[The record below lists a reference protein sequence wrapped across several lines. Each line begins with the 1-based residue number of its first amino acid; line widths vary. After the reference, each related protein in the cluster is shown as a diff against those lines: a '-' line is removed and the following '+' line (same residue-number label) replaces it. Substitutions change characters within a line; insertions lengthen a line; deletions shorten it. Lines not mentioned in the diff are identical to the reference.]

1 MPEYGGVYAGHVVL
15 KLALDVGQQRA
26 GPQPEQARVQ
36 PVIAQLLFHQDHP
49 VQGLLGRAD
58 AARRLEADLNAGALG
73 VVADR
78 TAHHQPDRRRRVDR
92 RFAR

>member
-1 MPEYGGVYAGHVVL
+1 MPERGRIRAGHVVL

-26 GPQPEQARVQ
+26 GSQPEQARVQ

-58 AARRLEADLNAGALG
+58 APRRLEAHLDAGALS

-78 TAHHQPDRRRRVDR
+78 PAHHQPDRRRRVDR